1 MAVRVGDTGVA
12 ESSLHPQGV
21 IRLDGRRYPARAE
34 HGSLPLAA
42 PVVVVAGDH
51 LGLVVRAVEPDSPPA
66 GLPRFGQAVQVSFL
80 DRLAEEGER
89 DEARAKAADSN
100 RRWLGTVVSAAAGIV
115 AALAVLW
122 WVWDHVRPADDPV
135 WQPTGIALLGGAAW
149 GAAVFLLLNDALGR
163 FDRGGG
169 RITAIST
176 GLALVGGTAG
186 AAVGIPAFGMV
197 GGLSLA
203 VVGTLTFGLA
213 FPLLLVLGDDLG
225 AAA

>member
-34 HGSLPLAA
+34 FGTVAPTV
-42 PVVVVAGDH
+42 PVVVVSGDH
-51 LGLVVRAVEPDSPPA
+51 LGLVVRPTEPDTQPA
-66 GLPRFGQAVQVSFL
+66 ALPGFGQPVHVSFL
-80 DRLAEEGER
+80 DRLAEEER
-89 DEARAKAADSN
+89 DEARAKAAESD
-100 RRWLGTVVSAAAGIV
+100 RRWRGAVISAAAGIV

-149 GAAVFLLLNDALGR
+149 GAAVFLLLSDALGR

-169 RITAIST
+169 CITTIST

-225 AAA
+225 PAT